1 MQQEQ
6 QEKLVISAAVE
17 RGERLGKGGWSG
29 VFYVKKGKVWRGEVF
44 GCIFCMV
51 GPLCAWAGIWRIPSR
66 RMAVITSRVKYDFIH
81 GIPSLHTHKT
91 GGSFTKPTNHYRLFN
106 QFFC

>member
-1 MQQEQ
+1 VQQEQ

-44 GCIFCMV
+44 GCIFL
-51 GPLCAWAGIWRIPSR
+51 G
-66 RMAVITSRVKYDFIH
+66 D
-81 GIPSLHTHKT
+81 
-91 GGSFTKPTNHYRLFN
+91 RLGRLLSSS
-106 QFFC
+106 